1 MTDSIDHPM
10 TEDPTEAIQRV
21 QQLLVNEGA
30 IPPDG
35 QTWTTEEMQADF
47 EVRGFL
53 APYVVVRRKA
63 DNKVGSLMFR
73 HSPRLYFGWR
83 EDVRQGG

>member
-1 MTDSIDHPM
+1 MTHSIDD
-10 TEDPTEAIQRV
+10 DPTELRRRV
-21 QQLLVNEGA
+21 EQLLVNEGA
-30 IPPDG
+30 IAPDG
-35 QTWTTEEMQADF
+35 QTWTTEELQADF

-63 DNKVGSLMFR
+63 DGLVGSLMFR
-73 HSPRLYFGWR
+73 HSPRLYFGWH

>member
-1 MTDSIDHPM
+1 VTHSLDD
-10 TEDPTEAIQRV
+10 DPTELRRRV
-21 QQLLVNEGA
+21 EQLLVNEGA

-35 QTWTTEEMQADF
+35 QTWTTEELQADF

-63 DNKVGSLMFR
+63 DGLIGSLMFR

-83 EDVRQGG
+83 EDVRQEG